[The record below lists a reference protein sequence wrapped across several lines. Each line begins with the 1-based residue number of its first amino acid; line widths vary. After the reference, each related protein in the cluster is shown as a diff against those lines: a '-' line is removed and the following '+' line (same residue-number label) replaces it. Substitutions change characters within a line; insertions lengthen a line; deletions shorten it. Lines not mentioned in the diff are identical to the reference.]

1 MRITT
6 KGQVTIPK
14 PIRDKAKITTAT
26 ELDIFWRDGQVIIE
40 KVDNSDAVKRRKQ
53 REFDEWLERVKGT
66 GDSGLTADEIMEM
79 TRGPFDDVNS
89 R

>member
-14 PIRDKAKITTAT
+14 PVRDAAGITTAT
-26 ELDIFWRDGQVIIE
+26 ELDVSLRDGIIVIE
-40 KVDNSDAVKRRKQ
+40 KVNGQEAVVRRRR
-53 REFDEWLERVKGT
+53 REFDSWLARVKGT
-66 GDSGLTADEIMEM
+66 GDSGLSADEIMEM
-79 TRGPFDDVNS
+79 TRGPFDDVDH

>member
-14 PIRDKAKITTAT
+14 PVRDAAGITTAT
-26 ELDIFWRDGQVIIE
+26 ELDMSFRDGVIVIE
-40 KVDNSDAVKRRKQ
+40 KMNGQEAIARRRQ
-53 REFDEWLERVKGT
+53 REFDDWLARVKGT
-66 GDSGLTADEIMEM
+66 GDSGLSADDIMDM
-79 TRGPFDDVNS
+79 TRGPFNDLDH

>member
-14 PIRDKAKITTAT
+14 PVRDRAGITTAT
-26 ELDIFWRDGQVIIE
+26 ELDVSFRDGVVVIE
-40 KVDNSDAVKRRKQ
+40 KIDGRESANRRKQ
-53 REFDEWLERVKGT
+53 REFEAWLERVRGT
-66 GDSGLTADEIMEM
+66 GDSGLTADEIVEM
-79 TRGPFDDVNS
+79 TRGPFDDVDA